1 MLIVN
6 CQQGHLIHTI
16 WYLCIIDSVLLISL
30 LRRLTLTRTLIHRW
44 PARLWSLTTKEQ
56 RCFKYDD
63 YMLMSLVL
71 ITNVKVTDVYYKYD
85 GDEETLKG
93 LVAEHGAVVTTYES
107 HSWPNKTQ
115 NWSSNKYDIDI
126 YNMYNNL
133 PIFLISFCLQR
144 KCKRRVHGLQGG
156 SFLRLRTLDN
166 LTIFIVRLHHWL
178 HQQSIW

>member
-1 MLIVN
+1 MKYYWEITPLSFIVFKASFTYIYRLVLIVN
-6 CQQGHLIHTI
+6 CQGHLLYNI

-44 PARLWSLTTKEQ
+44 PAQLWSLTTKEQ
-56 RCFKYDD
+56 RCFKYED

-107 HSWPNKTQ
+107 HSWPKILKIGLPT
-115 NWSSNKYDIDI
+115 
-126 YNMYNNL
+126 NMTL
-133 PIFLISFCLQR
+133 SFITCI
-144 KCKRRVHGLQGG
+144 
-156 SFLRLRTLDN
+156 
-166 LTIFIVRLHHWL
+166 TIFRYF
-178 HQQSIW
+178 